1 MERLKKRE
9 HMVETLHS
17 VSTHERGEPIEA
29 GSGGAL
35 RRDLPPIWWQADSR
49 SHGGT
54 AGCEDFA
61 EEMAVPKQG
70 GEVRGRALGTH
81 QRIGEDVRLQWIGLK
96 GQRERSA
103 CVLNL

>member
-1 MERLKKRE
+1 MERLKKRQ

-17 VSTHERGEPIEA
+17 VSTHERGELIEA
-29 GSGGAL
+29 GSGGAR

-54 AGCEDFA
+54 TGCEDFA

-81 QRIGEDVRLQWIGLK
+81 PRIGQDVRLQWIGLK